1 MGCLMAKKYW
11 LMKCELSACSFEE
24 LKTDR
29 PNSTGK
35 WRGVRNYQAR
45 NSLREDFKKGDL
57 VLFYQSNCDE
67 PGVPG
72 IAEVVKAGY
81 PDPSAFDPDHT
92 YYDEK
97 SDPDNPTW
105 YSVDIKWKR
114 KFKSLV
120 SLKDMKA
127 RKGLKDMKVVQRFQR
142 LSVQPVTKKE
152 FDTIC
157 KMGEK

>member
-1 MGCLMAKKYW
+1 MAKKYW
-11 LMKCELSACSFEE
+11 LMKCELSACSFDE

-45 NSLREDFKKGDL
+45 NSLRDDFQKGDL
-57 VLFYQSNCDE
+57 VLFYSSNCDE

-72 IAEVVKAGY
+72 LAEVVRTGY

-97 SDPDNPTW
+97 SDPDDPTW
-105 YSVDIKWKR
+105 YSVDIKW
-114 KFKSLV
+114 
-120 SLKDMKA
+120 
-127 RKGLKDMKVVQRFQR
+127 
-142 LSVQPVTKKE
+142 
-152 FDTIC
+152 
-157 KMGEK
+157 

>member
-1 MGCLMAKKYW
+1 MAKKYW

-67 PGVPG
+67 PGVSG

-92 YYDEK
+92 YYYEK